1 MFAFL
6 QFNVLEGME
15 DVPFPD
21 SRACKLE
28 GLTHLGFGY
37 CPFFSI
43 SGAKTFKRICG
54 EIHSGIGIHSNKFT
68 SSYRWHCHDF
78 DSLSYSKSCG
88 KTGHHYKDDLA
99 YKFEDDTYETFL
111 REIEWTPTRFG
122 EIAPVGIFDTVGD

>member
-1 MFAFL
+1 
-6 QFNVLEGME
+6 ME

-43 SGAKTFKRICG
+43 SGTGLSKEYAEKFIQELVSTAANLHLPID
-54 EIHSGIGIHSNKFT
+54 GIVMI
-68 SSYRWHCHDF
+68 F

-88 KTGHHYKDDLA
+88 KTGHHYKDGLA
-99 YKFEDDTYETFL
+99 YKFEDDTTKLSCVKLNGHRPDSERLL
-111 REIEWTPTRFG
+111 RSASSIPWRLTAVMFPELPFI
-122 EIAPVGIFDTVGD
+122 I